1 MRKILSSIVTGCVFL
16 GCIFQLNSD
25 DFANAKPRYRSDRSP
40 STSTPRPGIVG
51 TRIRGITQHG
61 KQRIQ
66 ERNLS
71 GSDILGTIRNGTVS
85 RRTDDKGRTS
95 IRYQNGK
102 NVMVTN
108 KSGQLV
114 TGWKKK

>member
-1 MRKILSSIVTGCVFL
+1 
-16 GCIFQLNSD
+16 
-25 DFANAKPRYRSDRSP
+25 
-40 STSTPRPGIVG
+40 
-51 TRIRGITQHG
+51 
-61 KQRIQ
+61 
-66 ERNLS
+66 
-71 GSDILGTIRNGTVS
+71 LGTIRNGNVS

-114 TGWKKK
+114 TGWKKR